1 MNAFKPGQTVMIT
14 LESSEFYKRKGVVV
28 TATGSQVKIK
38 VDGKEYWYWDDE
50 AVVIEEVDNDL
61 TKQVMDWQCGEH
73 WKEEAESAQ
82 REVHLLTMQNEDL
95 KRLYAAE
102 NERADQLETHFQDFI
117 KIAERW
123 SEDLCK
129 AEAREKKLRE
139 AIEEIKR
146 LGYSDRWG
154 GGYIYTGDSH
164 ATAVRI
170 AARILASLYPEEE
183 TK

>member
-1 MNAFKPGQTVMIT
+1 M
-14 LESSEFYKRKGVVV
+14 
-28 TATGSQVKIK
+28 
-38 VDGKEYWYWDDE
+38 
-50 AVVIEEVDNDL
+50 
-61 TKQVMDWQCGEH
+61 TKQVRDWQEDMELASRQEFANRDMAIH
-73 WKEEAESAQ
+73 WLGQYAEASNEVCYWKGEAESAQ

-139 AIEEIKR
+139 AIEAAIADIDHEAFR
-146 LGYSDRWG
+146 
-154 GGYIYTGDSH
+154 
-164 ATAVRI
+164 TACNGLED
-170 AARILASLYPEEE
+170 ALASLYPDKEEE
-183 TK
+183 QHE